1 MKLPGTHAP
10 TPAEIE
16 IESVPSTIPALYSD
30 QRKIGSS
37 AKRQNADVNAPS
49 LSEEEKRKILEEVDL
64 QQQEFGIQK

>member
-1 MKLPGTHAP
+1 MPIP
-10 TPAEIE
+10 
-16 IESVPSTIPALYSD
+16 VPLNGDQLLCTIPALYSD